1 MIDDTLIDEFP
12 GHPYKLYT
20 GKRYTDLLE
29 SVQDLGV
36 ITPVILR
43 REENGRYTLLAGY
56 NRRRCNQVVGNKQI
70 PAVIRQGISDGEA
83 KLIITHSNRQRGL
96 DELLPSEKA
105 FAFKMEMEGLKET
118 RKQLQKVDLITQ
130 LESAINT
137 DEQAA
142 SGDLF
147 KLEQMKYSR
156 EILADHYGLNSTELH
171 RLIRLTYLCPEL
183 LGLVDDTKLPVYVAV
198 PITYLPADAQILL
211 YQRITQKGCKVDIKK
226 AELLKAKH
234 KPGELTEEVMDGI
247 LSGQLLPSKTP
258 KRTAVKIKPVVLR
271 KYFKEELNIAVL
283 ADCFAGELYNRVSSR
298 PAAARK
304 IAWELKKLLGQKK
317 TEKAALYLLLQYRM
331 AGLDIPDLLLWAM
344 ANQEVSHQFLGHF
357 LNQYRELVKGGAGQ

>member
-1 MIDDTLIDEFP
+1 MSERKLKRLDALFGEEPQPVSGEQVVMIDDTLIDEFP

-20 GKRYTDLLE
+20 GKRYTDLME
-29 SVQDLGV
+29 SIQELGV

-56 NRRRCNQVVGNKQI
+56 NRRRCNQVAGNKQI
-70 PAVIRQGISDGEA
+70 PAVVRQGISDGEA

-130 LESAINT
+130 LESATNA

-156 EILADHYGLNSTELH
+156 ETLADHYGLNPTELH
-171 RLIRLTYLCPEL
+171 RLIRLTHLCPEL
-183 LGLVDDTKLPVYVAV
+183 LGLMDDTKLPVYVAV
-198 PITYLPADAQILL
+198 PITYLPADAQLLL
-211 YQRITQKGCKVDIKK
+211 YQRVTQKGCKVDIEK

-234 KPGELTEEVMDGI
+234 KSGELTEEVMDGI

-271 KYFKEELNIAVL
+271 KYFKKGESAKEIEETITAAL
-283 ADCFAGELYNRVSSR
+283 ELYFSS
-298 PAAARK
+298 
-304 IAWELKKLLGQKK
+304 Q
-317 TEKAALYLLLQYRM
+317 
-331 AGLDIPDLLLWAM
+331 
-344 ANQEVSHQFLGHF
+344 QEQI
-357 LNQYRELVKGGAGQ
+357 QP